1 MPKQPDYARRAAAEA
16 VEVVPYDPAWPRL
29 FDEEARRLRD
39 CLPAELIGRI
49 EHFGSTAVPGLAAKP
64 IIDMLVEVSSLEAMR
79 DRIAPIL
86 EARGYEFFWRPT
98 AAGETDIAY
107 AWFIRRDADGRR
119 THHVHMLEKDSK
131 DWERL
136 LFRDYLIEHPDAAAE
151 YAELKRRLTAEHP
164 DDRRAY
170 ARAKTD
176 FIVRTTRQAKRHYGA
191 DKG

>member
-1 MPKQPDYARRAAAEA
+1 MGEQPDYARRAADEA
-16 VEVVPYDPAWPRL
+16 VAVVPYDPDWPRR
-29 FDEEARRLRD
+29 FEEEARRLRD

-64 IIDMLVEVSSLEAMR
+64 IIDMLVEVTSLEAVR

-86 EARGYEFFWRPT
+86 EARGYEFFWRPS

-107 AWFIRRDADGRR
+107 AWFIRRDAAGRR
-119 THHVHMLEKDSK
+119 THHVHMLEKDAK

-136 LFRDYLIEHPDAAAE
+136 LFRDYLTEHPETAAE
-151 YAELKRRLTAEHP
+151 YAALKQRLAAEHP

-170 ARAKTD
+170 ASAKTD
-176 FIVRTTRQAKRHYGA
+176 FIVRTTREAKRHYGA
-191 DKG
+191 QKD